1 MGYNVNKEYLKTGF
15 VIWLAVVAIAAFC
28 GTIFGSFVTSF

>member
-1 MGYNVNKEYLKTGF
+1 MGYKENKEYLKKGF